1 MITLI
6 FGFQRELELGR
17 HGLKLLKRSP
27 SSFTPCLDGRYLL
40 LGPDQDLNHSEISK
54 FSKHDA
60 DAYPRLFV
68 FLANSRNVIFKSNK
82 FFFFFL
88 LYRYEKQLERFCGF
102 MDPLLD
108 STPPESLQSASS
120 FNDKLSNKMY
130 KSAFWARCLR
140 QAVSLGH
147 KDMVYD
153 LLFQKQ
159 LS

>member
-82 FFFFFL
+82 FFFFF
-88 LYRYEKQLERFCGF
+88 FA
-102 MDPLLD
+102 
-108 STPPESLQSASS
+108 LQIREAAREVLWIHGSS
-120 FNDKLSNKMY
+120 FGFNST
-130 KSAFWARCLR
+130 
-140 QAVSLGH
+140 
-147 KDMVYD
+147 
-153 LLFQKQ
+153 
-159 LS
+159 